1 MARTRRN
8 REARSFRFFLAPDL
22 VPESGSTGPV
32 PGSTVELAE
41 GELEH
46 ATRVLR
52 LPVGARL
59 EILDGRGGRATAEL
73 EGEGSRRRSIRLIS
87 ALERSPLA
95 GRPGA
100 PLPHVELLVPPPRG
114 ARFEALLDRATQ
126 LGAARIRPLIC
137 EHTGPEDRAAKRD
150 RQLRVLRE
158 ACKQSGN
165 LQLPALEEPALLG
178 NALESSPRPVFFL
191 EPRATL
197 SLPQAFAAL
206 PETPRRLAVAAGPE
220 GGFSPDERDLLA
232 EAGALPVRLAPHIL
246 RIETAAEAAL
256 AIVVAAAWNAGPLS
270 QRTGEPEA
278 PSD

>member
-8 REARSFRFFLAPDL
+8 REARSFRFFLAPEL
-22 VPESGSTGPV
+22 IPEAGAAGPG
-32 PGSTVELAE
+32 PGSTVDLAE

-73 EGEGSRRRSIRLIS
+73 DGEGSRRRSVRLTS
-87 ALERSPLA
+87 ALEHTPLA
-95 GRPGA
+95 GEPNA
-100 PLPHVELLVPPPRG
+100 KLPHVELLIPPPRG

-126 LGAARIRPLIC
+126 LGAARIRPLMC

-165 LQLPALEEPALLG
+165 LQLPALEEAAPLG
-178 NALESSPRPVFFL
+178 RALEGSPRPVFFL
-191 EPRATL
+191 EPHATL
-197 SLPQAFAAL
+197 SLPKALTAL
-206 PETPRRLAVAAGPE
+206 PEMPRRLALAAGPE
-220 GGFSPDERDLLA
+220 GGFSPEERDQLA
-232 EAGALPVRLAPHIL
+232 EAGALAVRLTPHIL

-256 AIVVAAAWNAGPLS
+256 AIVIAQAWSEDPGS
-270 QRTGEPEA
+270 QSCGLTR
-278 PSD
+278 SC